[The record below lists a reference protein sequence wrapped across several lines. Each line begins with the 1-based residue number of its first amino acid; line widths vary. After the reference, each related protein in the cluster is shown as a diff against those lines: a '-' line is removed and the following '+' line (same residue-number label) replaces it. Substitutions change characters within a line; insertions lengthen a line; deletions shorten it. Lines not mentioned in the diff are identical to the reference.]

1 MKTTV
6 HENPLIFAFESC
18 TNPVKGHYE
27 SVYLQFEPSATSKNT
42 VKRDRLHESH
52 SFAVVLLAV
61 TIKFWKCTLE
71 CEIVQMVLVIT
82 RTCHC
87 CSLNYTV

>member
-1 MKTTV
+1 MRVFTF
-6 HENPLIFAFESC
+6 NL
-18 TNPVKGHYE
+18 N
-27 SVYLQFEPSATSKNT
+27 LATSKNT